1 MKTRALPWLA
11 VLVAIVA
18 PLRGADLHERSVS
31 QSRQFVVFSSDV
43 RLRQRVASYAD
54 ELTDDVKE
62 LLGGLGLWR
71 TPIVITLDRAS
82 TLNERVEPPGVLR
95 LVDTPAGQ
103 KIEIDVKI
111 GSDPAAVNMQKL
123 LLRALLL
130 EYAYRGRPVE
140 GGAPFVEAPWWI
152 VEGLLEMER
161 RRAAGI
167 DSDLFQ
173 RLVESNH
180 LPPIAN
186 FLQERP
192 DELGPTSLAVD
203 RALAMGLLQ
212 LLIEQPDGH
221 ANLAHLVR
229 DWPQSNGD
237 PMALLAREF
246 PAVASHPET
255 LQKWWTVNLARFA
268 AVDRYQGLTVEDTGK
283 ALAPL
288 LQIEFVTNKKG
299 DKKTFAL
306 SDFAQFTKLSSS
318 RATLSAR
325 HSEIMALST
334 RANALMRPV
343 VGDYEQ
349 ILALLA
355 RGKAHGIRERL
366 AKAEEYRA
374 FVQKRTTEIA
384 DYLNWFEAT
393 QMKTRSG
400 AFDNYLK
407 TANEISEQDR
417 KQKGAIGRYL
427 DEIEQEF

>member
-1 MKTRALPWLA
+1 
-11 VLVAIVA
+11 
-18 PLRGADLHERSVS
+18 
-31 QSRQFVVFSSDV
+31 
-43 RLRQRVASYAD
+43 
-54 ELTDDVKE
+54 LTDDVKD

-82 TLNERVEPPGVLR
+82 APDRAEPSAVLR

-111 GSDPAAVNMQKL
+111 GDDPAAANMQRL

-140 GGAPFVEAPWWI
+140 GGASFVEAPWWV

-161 RRAAGI
+161 RRAEGI

-173 RLVESNH
+173 RLVETNH

-186 FLQERP
+186 FLHEKP
-192 DELGPTSLAVD
+192 DELGPTALAVD

-212 LLIEQPDGH
+212 LLIEQTDGRT
-221 ANLAHLVR
+221 NLAHLVR
-229 DWPQSNGD
+229 DWPESNGD
-237 PMALLAREF
+237 PMALLAKEF
-246 PAVASHPET
+246 PAIAGHPET

-268 AVDRYQGLTVEDTGK
+268 TVDRYQGLTVEETDK
-283 ALAPL
+283 VLAPL

-299 DKKTFAL
+299 DKKTFAVG
-306 SDFAQFTKLSSS
+306 DFAQFTKLSSS

-325 HSEIMALST
+325 HGEILALST
-334 RANALMRPV
+334 RANALMMPV

-349 ILALLA
+349 IFAFLA
-355 RGKAHGIRERL
+355 RGKTRGVRDRL
-366 AKAEEYRA
+366 AKVEEYRA
-374 FVQKRTTEIA
+374 FVLKRTTEVA

-400 AFDNYLK
+400 AFDNYLR

-417 KQKGAIGRYL
+417 RGKSAVGQYL
-427 DEIEQEF
+427 DELEREF

>member
-1 MKTRALPWLA
+1 MKACALPWLA
-11 VLVAIVA
+11 VLLAICL
-18 PLRGADLHERSVS
+18 PGRGVDLHERSVS

-82 TLNERVEPPGVLR
+82 TLDQAEPPAVLR

-111 GSDPAAVNMQKL
+111 GDDPAAVNMQKL

-140 GGAPFVEAPWWI
+140 GGASFVEAPWWV

-161 RRAAGI
+161 RRAQGI

-173 RLVESNH
+173 RLVETNH
-180 LPPIAN
+180 LPPIEN
-186 FLQERP
+186 FLQEKP
-192 DELGPTSLAVD
+192 DQLGPTALAMD

-221 ANLAHLVR
+221 THLAHLVR

-237 PMALLAREF
+237 PMALLAKEF
-246 PAVASHPET
+246 PAVASHSET

-268 AVDRYQGLTVEDTGK
+268 TTDRYQGLTVADTDK
-283 ALAPL
+283 VLAPL

-299 DKKTFAL
+299 DKKTFAIG
-306 SDFAQFTKLSSS
+306 DFAQFMKLSSS
-318 RATLSAR
+318 RATLASRHAEIVALSAR
-325 HSEIMALST
+325 
-334 RANALMRPV
+334 ANTLMRPL
-343 VGDYEQ
+343 VGDYEE
-349 ILALLA
+349 IFALLA
-355 RGKAHGIRERL
+355 RGKTHGLRDRL
-366 AKAEEYRA
+366 AKVEEYRV
-374 FVQKRTTEIA
+374 FVLKRTSQIA

-417 KQKGAIGRYL
+417 QQKGAIDRYL
-427 DEIEQEF
+427 DELEQEF

>member
-1 MKTRALPWLA
+1 MNPRALPWLA
-11 VLVAIVA
+11 VLVATCLPA
-18 PLRGADLHERSVS
+18 RGADLRQRSVS

-54 ELTDDVKE
+54 QLTDDVKE

-71 TPIVITLDRAS
+71 VPIVITLDRAPA
-82 TLNERVEPPGVLR
+82 LDEGEPPAVLR

-103 KIEIDVKI
+103 KIELNVKI

-140 GGAPFVEAPWWI
+140 GGASFVEAPWWV

-161 RRAAGI
+161 RRAEGI
-167 DSDLFQ
+167 DSDLFR
-173 RLVESNH
+173 RLVETNH
-180 LPPIAN
+180 LPPIEN
-186 FLQERP
+186 FLQEKP
-192 DELGPTSLAVD
+192 DELGPTALAVD

-212 LLIEQPDGH
+212 MLIEQPDGH

-237 PMALLAREF
+237 PMALLAKEF
-246 PAVASHPET
+246 PAVAGHSQT

-268 AVDRYQGLTVEDTGK
+268 AVDRYQGLTVAETDK

-288 LQIEFVTNKKG
+288 LQIEFVINKKG
-299 DKKTFAL
+299 DKKTFAAG
-306 SDFAQFTKLSSS
+306 DFAQFTKLPSS

-325 HSEIMALST
+325 HTEIVALGT

-343 VGDYEQ
+343 VGQYEQ
-349 ILALLA
+349 IFTLLA
-355 RGKAHGIRERL
+355 RGKTRGVGDRL
-366 AKAEEYRA
+366 AKVEEYRE
-374 FVQKRTTEIA
+374 FVLKRTSRIA

-407 TANEISEQDR
+407 TAP
-417 KQKGAIGRYL
+417 
-427 DEIEQEF
+427 